1 VSAEIENLVE
11 RAKQGDHNAFDAL
24 FAQYQ
29 SRLHPFCAKYLLQPE
44 DQEDAV
50 AETFRRAYHALA
62 AFEARASFATW
73 LYRIAHNVCL
83 DILKE
88 RGKLPQASLYGAQGE
103 VVMDPPDPAPTP
115 EQLAVW
121 QQMRASILRC
131 ARTVRPPWE
140 EPTDYLIYYFHC
152 EREESFRAVAERLH
166 MNESAVKQRY
176 LRKIQPLLQRIEQ
189 EFR

>member
-1 VSAEIENLVE
+1 MSAVTDNLVE
-11 RAKQGDHNAFDAL
+11 RAKQGDQHAFDAI

-29 SRLHPFCAKYLLQPE
+29 SRLLPFCAKYLLQTE

-50 AETFRRAYHALA
+50 AETFRRAYHYIAT
-62 AFEARASFATW
+62 FDARASFATW

-83 DILKE
+83 DILKQ
-88 RGKLPQASLYGAQGE
+88 RGKLPQESLFGEQGQT
-103 VVMDPPDPAPTP
+103 VLDPPDPAPTP

-121 QQMRASILRC
+121 QQMRATILRC

-152 EREESFRAVAERLH
+152 EREESFRAVSERLH
-166 MNESAVKQRY
+166 LKESAVKQRY